1 MQFGGILGP
10 VLVKLGAVLLET
22 RKFVKNLL
30 LMWNVDHCGLVDDL
44 QLFLMTQEGAYGD
57 NPPY

>member
-30 LMWNVDHCGLVDDL
+30 LMWNVDHCGLAGDL
-44 QLFLMTQEGAYGD
+44 KLFLMTQEGAHSE
-57 NPPY
+57 NPRY